1 MADRPRATGP
11 DDLERAARD
20 KTAAVERQIKAL
32 DEMLATGL
40 RRPSVTFESLQ
51 IPPAAAEFDPGPLG
65 TAHSEP
71 RWSEFAPAHRAGP
84 GRLFRAGRHRREISA
99 ARARFDAARDEQL
112 RQETERQRAI
122 GVAKAKHDRE
132 VTEQR
137 AEAAKHNMRVAGR
150 QEAFARREAQAVEWF
165 VGRVLQASPYPD
177 VFPRD
182 HTVAYRPENRD
193 VVIEFE
199 LPPKR
204 IVPSVRVFRYL
215 RTHDTVE
222 SLARPQDEIKQRY
235 RTLICAVALR
245 TLHEIFAATPAEVIE
260 AVVFNGRVS
269 SVDRATGK
277 PFRPHLVSVCAERA
291 AFGEL
296 VLAAVEPVACLTH
309 LNAIISP
316 DPFGLEAVQPLTAF
330 EQRWTAG
337 GGQDLLGLRPAEFE
351 HLMRRLFEA
360 MGAQGWTTIPAREG
374 TVGAVVT
381 SKNVFFGGACLV
393 QAERRAGM
401 VGLDAVHALTGA
413 MSDHNASTGV
423 LITTSWFG
431 RASEEYARRN
441 RITLID
447 GAELSQAIKEH
458 LDMDV
463 VPGAT
468 PGGPPE
474 PAGPA

>member
-1 MADRPRATGP
+1 MADRPRPTDP
-11 DDLERAARD
+11 DELERAARD
-20 KTAAVERQIKAL
+20 KTATVERQIKAL
-32 DEMLATGL
+32 DEMLASGL
-40 RRPSVTFESLQ
+40 RRPRLTFESLL

-65 TAHSEP
+65 AGQPEP
-71 RWSEFAPAHRAGP
+71 QWSEFAPARPAWP
-84 GRLFRAGRHRREISA
+84 GRLFRAGRHRRDVTKARTWFEA
-99 ARARFDAARDEQL
+99 ARAEHG
-112 RQETERQRAI
+112 RQEAERQRAI
-122 GVAKAKHDRE
+122 VVAKAQHDRE

-137 AEAAKHNMRVAGR
+137 AEAARHNARVAG
-150 QEAFARREAQAVEWF
+150 QQAAFAGRDAGAVEWF
-165 VGRVLQASPYPD
+165 AAQVLEASPYPD
-177 VFPRD
+177 VFPRE

-204 IVPSVRVFRYL
+204 IVPPVRLFRYV
-215 RTHDTVE
+215 RTRDAVE
-222 SLARPQDEIKQRY
+222 PLARPENEIKQRY

-245 TLHEIFAATPAEVIE
+245 TLHEIFTATPADVVE

-296 VLAAVEPVACLTH
+296 ILAAVDPVACLTH
-309 LNAIISP
+309 LNAIVSP

-330 EQRWTAG
+330 DQRRSAG
-337 GGQDLLGLRPAEFE
+337 AGQDLLSLRPAEFE
-351 HLMRRLFEA
+351 HLLRRLFEA
-360 MGAQGWTTIPAREG
+360 MGAQAWTTIPAREG

-393 QAERRAGM
+393 QAERREGL

-447 GAELSQAIKEH
+447 GAELTQAIKEH
-458 LDMDV
+458 LGMDV
-463 VPGAT
+463 VPGASPPQ
-468 PGGPPE
+468 PG
-474 PAGPA
+474 AS